1 MITTN
6 LEYEVDLA
14 KGFVQTKV
22 KSILATYDDLATVF
36 SVKVLRNG
44 KDENL
49 TGASCS
55 ASFKRSDDTTI
66 PLVGSVSGN
75 VASVTLSESCYRYAG
90 KFEITIKLSLG
101 DVKSTIFIGSGSI
114 YLSETDAVVDDEDV
128 IPSIADII
136 AQQQAAEA
144 ATNAANQ
151 AASAA
156 NAAASSAN
164 SAAGQANTAAETAN
178 TAAQNAS
185 NQATNASQ
193 KATQAE
199 QAAESASA
207 AAILANEKADLAGTN
222 AALAL
227 SSAQNA
233 NEKASAATQS
243 SNSANQAAA
252 SANSAADLANTA
264 ASNANNKAQSAQNA
278 ADRANNAAQAAEDVV
293 AGKLPFFD
301 GTPSAPGEG
310 AAGVS
315 TLAARGDH
323 VHPLPT
329 LLPVENGG
337 TGATSVDGIKQT
349 LKSFSIV
356 GAATD
361 ANLAVKIGL
370 YGTTSSTANLPS
382 GTSFGNIFNIS
393 STYEFNN
400 QSGIIDQF
408 FFPVGGGKIWRRSNY
423 NDRTWSSWT
432 LVALD
437 AYPVGAIYMSYVAT
451 SPASLFGGE
460 WTQIRDRFL
469 VGVGSSYA
477 AGATGG
483 EATHKLTVD
492 ELPSHSHNYSYPGY
506 EAGGGWYGASGT
518 AKGNTVAT
526 TAVGGGA
533 AHENRPPYFAVY
545 IWRRTA

>member
-44 KDENL
+44 QEENI

-101 DVKSTIFIGSGSI
+101 GVKSTIFIGIGSV
-114 YLSETDAVVDDEDV
+114 YLSETDAILDEEDV
-128 IPSIADII
+128 IPSIADVI
-136 AQQQAAEA
+136 AQQQASIA
-144 ATNAANQ
+144 
-151 AASAA
+151 AA
-156 NAAASSAN
+156 NAAKT
-164 SAAGQANTAAETAN
+164 AAGAANNAAE
-178 TAAQNAS
+178 NA
-185 NQATNASQ
+185 T
-193 KATQAE
+193 
-199 QAAESASA
+199 SA
-207 AAILANEKADLAGTN
+207 AANANAEAENATEKAQEAD
-222 AALAL
+222 
-227 SSAQNA
+227 
-233 NEKASAATQS
+233 
-243 SNSANQAAA
+243 AAA
-252 SANSAADLANTA
+252 N
-264 ASNANNKAQSAQNA
+264 
-278 ADRANNAAQAAEDVV
+278 RANNAAQAAEDVV

-301 GTPSAPGEG
+301 GTPSAPGEA

-323 VHPLPT
+323 VHPLPS

-337 TGATSVDGIKQT
+337 TGETSVEGIKQS
-349 LKSFSIV
+349 LKAFSIV

-382 GTSFGNIFNIS
+382 GTSYGNLFNVS
-393 STYEFNN
+393 SSYEFNN
-400 QSGIIDQF
+400 QTGIIDQF
-408 FFPVGGGKIWRRSNY
+408 FFPIGGGKIWRRSNY
-423 NDRTWSSWT
+423 NDRTWSPWT

-460 WTQIRDRFL
+460 WTQIKDRFL
-469 VGVGSSYA
+469 VGIGDSFNASS
-477 AGATGG
+477 TGG
-483 EATHKLTVD
+483 ASSVTLKNENLPNMQVTPKRLTDRFVTMCGQEESPD
-492 ELPSHSHNYSYPGY
+492 GFITPSG
-506 EAGGGWYGASGT
+506 SGT
-518 AKGNTVAT
+518 LPLYWSDNWGTKALGSGSAFSTL
-526 TAVGGGA
+526 
-533 AHENRPPYFAVY
+533 PPYQAVY
-545 IWRRTA
+545 MWRRTA

>member
-1 MITTN
+1 MI
-6 LEYEVDLA
+6 
-14 KGFVQTKV
+14 
-22 KSILATYDDLATVF
+22 ATVLAYSCDLSQGVTRTPIKPLMALSDKAAHIF
-36 SVKVLRNG
+36 QVSVLRDG
-44 KDENL
+44 VPETL
-49 TGASCS
+49 TGIGCSGTFIRADDAS
-55 ASFKRSDDTTI
+55 I
-66 PLVGSVSGN
+66 PLEGSVEGN
-75 VASVTLSESCYRYAG
+75 VASVTLNEACYRVAG
-90 KFEITIKLSLG
+90 KCKITIKLSTAEIT
-101 DVKSTIFIGSGSI
+101 STVFIGDGSVMTT
-114 YLSETDAVVDDEDV
+114 STDTIVDEENV
-128 IPSIADII
+128 IPSLEDII
-136 AQQQAAEA
+136 AQQQASIA
-144 ATNAANQ
+144 
-151 AASAA
+151 AA
-156 NAAASSAN
+156 NAA
-164 SAAGQANTAAETAN
+164 NTAAGAAN
-178 TAAQNAS
+178 D
-185 NQATNASQ
+185 
-193 KATQAE
+193 
-199 QAAESASA
+199 AAE
-207 AAILANEKADLAGTN
+207 E
-222 AALAL
+222 
-227 SSAQNA
+227 
-233 NEKASAATQS
+233 AT
-243 SNSANQAAA
+243 
-252 SANSAADLANTA
+252 TA
-264 ASNANNKAQSAQNA
+264 ASTANAAAANATEKAQEADTA

-506 EAGGGWYGASGT
+506 EAGGEWYGASGT

>member
-1 MITTN
+1 MI
-6 LEYEVDLA
+6 
-14 KGFVQTKV
+14 
-22 KSILATYDDLATVF
+22 ATVLAYSCDLSQGVTRTPIKPLMALSDKAAHIF
-36 SVKVLRNG
+36 QVSVLRDG
-44 KDENL
+44 VPETL
-49 TGASCS
+49 TGIGCSGTFIRADDAS
-55 ASFKRSDDTTI
+55 I
-66 PLVGSVSGN
+66 PLEGSVEGN
-75 VASVTLSESCYRYAG
+75 VASVTLNEACYRVAG
-90 KFEITIKLSLG
+90 KCKITIKLSTAEIT
-101 DVKSTIFIGSGSI
+101 STVFIGDGSVMTT
-114 YLSETDAVVDDEDV
+114 STDTIVDEENV
-128 IPSIADII
+128 IPSLEDII
-136 AQQQAAEA
+136 AQQQASIA
-144 ATNAANQ
+144 
-151 AASAA
+151 AA
-156 NAAASSAN
+156 NAA
-164 SAAGQANTAAETAN
+164 NTAAGAAN
-178 TAAQNAS
+178 D
-185 NQATNASQ
+185 
-193 KATQAE
+193 
-199 QAAESASA
+199 AAE
-207 AAILANEKADLAGTN
+207 E
-222 AALAL
+222 
-227 SSAQNA
+227 
-233 NEKASAATQS
+233 AT
-243 SNSANQAAA
+243 
-252 SANSAADLANTA
+252 TA
-264 ASNANNKAQSAQNA
+264 ASTANAAAANATEKAQEADTA

-506 EAGGGWYGASGT
+506 EAGGEWYGASGT
-518 AKGNTVAT
+518 GKGNTVAT